1 MTAIL
6 EILLCL
12 ISAPATII
20 IGIILYIVDLILDT
34 YDDIKEKYKIKK
46 KGCG

>member
-12 ISAPATII
+12 ISAPAAII
-20 IGIILYIVDLILDT
+20 IGIILYVIDLTLDA
-34 YDDIKEKYKIKK
+34 YDNIKGKHRIKK